1 MAVSEGLTGPGL
13 WDVRPI
19 DRADRRGRTV
29 RSRGY
34 VADMDWKIEL
44 VAIPVTDVDR
54 AKAFYVNQVGFHAD
68 HDYQVTDTLRFVQL
82 TPPGSACSV
91 VMGTGVTEM
100 APGSQKGVQ
109 VVVADVAAAREELI
123 AHGVQA
129 SDVDVQPWGSFVTFS
144 DPDGNTWALQ
154 QVPPRP

>member
-1 MAVSEGLTGPGL
+1 
-13 WDVRPI
+13 
-19 DRADRRGRTV
+19 
-29 RSRGY
+29 
-34 VADMDWKIEL
+34 MDWKIEL

-54 AKAFYVNQVGFHAD
+54 AKTFYVEQVGFNAD
-68 HDYQVTDTLRFVQL
+68 HDYQVSDELRFVQL

-91 VMGTGVTEM
+91 VMGRGITQM
-100 APGSQKGVQ
+100 PPGSQKGVQ
-109 VVVADVAAAREELI
+109 VVVADVGAARQDLL

-154 QVPPRP
+154 QLPARP